1 MFENLTDKLERS
13 FKILKGE
20 GRITEINVAETLK
33 EIRRALIDADVN
45 YKVAKT
51 FTDTV
56 KQKALGQDVL
66 KSVKPGQM
74 LTKIVRDELAQL
86 MGGTATD
93 IRLEGT
99 PAVILIAGLQG
110 SGKTTFSG
118 KLAAYIKSKKGRQV
132 LLVAGD
138 VYRPAAI
145 DQLKVLGSQIGVEVY
160 TEEGNK
166 NPVEIAQNAIRY
178 ARQHAFNVVIVD
190 TAGRLAVDEAMMQE
204 ITAIKAAVKPS
215 ETLFVVDAMTGQ
227 DAVNTARE
235 FNERLDFDGVVLT
248 KLDGDTRGGAAIS
261 IRSVV
266 DKPLKFISSGEKMD
280 TLQVFH
286 PERMADRIL
295 GMGDVVSLVERA
307 QEQFDEEQARK
318 LKKKLVKDQFNF
330 NDFIAQIQQIKKMGN
345 LKDLAS
351 MIPGMGKML
360 KNVDIPDDV
369 FKQTEAIISSMT
381 PAERE
386 HPEIINARR
395 RERIAKGSGTTMA
408 DVNRLMKQFEDTRKM
423 RGRLHAPLPVH
434 NRPESTYVDAG
445 RLPPALTP
453 TCEKVQGR
461 ASAAGGGSPFSLPA
475 GHPLPSSEKDR
486 GSPFCRRTFPA
497 AEKLGTLFSLPA
509 NPPCAEECDP
519 PFCRRA
525 LPIGRK
531 RPARR
536 SGRQKSAAN

>member
-51 FTDTV
+51 FTDQV
-56 KQKALGQDVL
+56 KQKAMGQSVL
-66 KSVKPGQM
+66 TAVKPGQM
-74 LTKIVRDELAQL
+74 MTKIVRDELALL

-93 IRLEGT
+93 IKLEGS

-118 KLAAYIKSKKGRQV
+118 KLAQLLKSKKSRQV

-145 DQLKVLGSQIGVEVY
+145 DQLKILGQTVGVEVY
-160 TEEGNK
+160 SEEGNM

-178 ARQHAFNVVIVD
+178 AREKSFNVVIVD
-190 TAGRLAVDEAMMQE
+190 TAGRLAVDEAMMKE
-204 ITAIKAAVKPS
+204 IEAIKAAVNPS

-227 DAVNTARE
+227 DAVNTAKE
-235 FNERLDFDGVVLT
+235 FNDRLDFDGVVLT

-280 TLQVFH
+280 ALQVFH

-307 QEQFDEEQARK
+307 QEQFDEEEARK
-318 LKKKLVKDQFNF
+318 LKKKLVKNQFNF
-330 NDFIAQIQQIKKMGN
+330 NDFIQQIQQIKKMGN

-360 KNVDIPDDV
+360 KDVDIPDDA
-369 FKQTEAIISSMT
+369 FKQVEAIIGSMT
-381 PAERE
+381 PYERE
-386 HPEIINARR
+386 HPECLNARR

-408 DVNRLMKQFEDTRKM
+408 DVNRLLKQFEDTRKM
-423 RGRLHAPLPVH
+423 MKMV
-434 NRPESTYVDAG
+434 AG
-445 RLPPALTP
+445 
-453 TCEKVQGR
+453 
-461 ASAAGGGSPFSLPA
+461 AGGKMPKMPMG
-475 GHPLPSSEKDR
+475 R
-486 GSPFCRRTFPA
+486 GGFRR
-497 AEKLGTLFSLPA
+497 
-509 NPPCAEECDP
+509 
-519 PFCRRA
+519 
-525 LPIGRK
+525 
-531 RPARR
+531 
-536 SGRQKSAAN
+536 